1 MKPHF
6 STCISTL
13 RLLVLNYLKHFHA
26 TRIDLS
32 LILPNSSG
40 LHSKSLFLNNLP
52 PPLLAWKQHVRIMY
66 QKSVKS
72 VKTTV
77 VFIFALL
84 LTITHP
90 TTLFAFES
98 TISSTLQE
106 STQSAQMQAETYIP
120 FDPTTAEPASTSSS
134 QLTEPDIS
142 PPQSQV
148 RKPSAIPTLES
159 IVDIDGLSAQL
170 LERVQ
175 PDRLSKKSFQ
185 SKEKIK
191 FNVKHGK
198 SKNFNIRVYKKDS
211 KQDIKSLITKEDNKL
226 DDGAT
231 ISITP
236 PMTLIPGRYVL
247 QVSDQRGIIQE
258 EEFVWGVLALNTD
271 KSIYAPN
278 ETANFSLAVLDEKG
292 EMVCDASL
300 TLTIINGNDTLTLTT
315 SGGQITVTDQCSKK
329 SFSLEP
335 DYTASIKTG
344 SEGTYKLTL
353 TAETKNGTY
362 TVTDAFE
369 VQNNVPF
376 SISRR
381 SATRI
386 YPEHTYPML
395 ATITAT
401 DDFTGKITD
410 VVPDFFT
417 ITPVP
422 SDYGTVAQPDRIE
435 IVSPLTNS
443 NVLGISD
450 VLLDLPF
457 VEKGKTTP
465 FLEDYAKTKE
475 SSVSAVA
482 VLSASSDFD
491 SSSSQ
496 SAVLSSESNIQ
507 TDPLQSN
514 VTLLPQLGG
523 YPVTQGF
530 GYFHTEPSL
539 LRYYQEY
546 NLLGHDGVDIALPLG
561 TPVTAVD
568 DGKILR
574 AVENGEY
581 GITVV
586 IQHDWGRTY
595 YGHLSKMYVTAGDTM
610 VKGGIIG
617 LSGNTGELTT
627 GPHLHFGIK
636 FNEADEQNGFRGKV
650 DPAPYLGLT
659 GNQIAIEANRR
670 AEKVKILTYD
680 VSLKKGDTI
689 TIGYQYKT
697 PPQSP
702 RLYRVGPLRFFNT
715 GQSSVP
721 SLSNNNPTAG
731 LDFGDTAQIRLLPE
745 SSASAE
751 IQPTNASE
759 QNPQIFFQESRQWQ
773 IAVDG
778 VYSGKHMRTV
788 EYVLGNGSDNTAR
801 NDNTLVYAGS
811 SWNTTKGSAGTKNV
825 IIEGSGIE
833 VLQAYIDASWM
844 IIGAGDMTN
853 IAMTIDVESGP
864 NPGVDVNVAEELS
877 TLSYDSSDLSAWQ
890 RHIADVTPFFD
901 RQTDTQFNSGLD
913 VVLGLQLNTGAVQT
927 NLATAKLVLTYEQDY
942 STTAHTELKT
952 VRFPLDSTNG
962 TDTGSRTSACAAA
975 STCSFTYTATIPDA
989 TADANVYDV
998 WFELTGEVNSAS
1010 AGTFTPQIN
1019 GGTAGPAFDW
1029 RETLTDNTSFLVYY
1043 RPPIGSPDFQRSTAQ
1058 TLDITT
1064 GTVPIQVLGGELVVT
1079 YSFSTGAA
1087 SQTESLKYFMKQ
1099 DTAAN
1104 PGTGANNFSNTGVTI
1119 SNAGFSVTD
1128 IWMKLQVP
1136 RTETNTLTVS
1146 GQVGASSVSSNA
1158 YTLGGSNSIR
1168 SGLNPTIIYNM
1179 SAQSS
1184 GFSSA
1189 TTTIQGTTQW
1199 SSATGDAPIGAE
1211 LYLTFTWTGS
1221 SNGTQTK
1228 TLLFGKN
1235 QQGVPNVLNQYANT
1249 PIPVFLSERVT
1260 KTYRDAYVEMTLLHS
1275 DAISIAANANTT
1287 YGVNGSTTTYN
1298 ENQEE
1303 GTSTTEEAYS
1313 YRIFYQLSSSQFSG
1327 GSSISWNSKVFEI
1340 NQTLSQSDEIYYSY
1354 VFSATYDAALG
1365 DQATIPDPLG
1375 KQLKTVEYVLGNG
1388 TDTTARG
1395 DNVFTYAGSSWNTTK
1410 SSAGTKTLTLEG
1422 TNIRVTQAFLEFHEM
1437 KSGADNI
1444 INISMTLD
1452 VEAGPNP
1459 GTDVRVAQELSIRP
1473 YEDSGLTGF
1482 IRNVSDVTALFATQT
1497 DSDWTAGVDVVAGVA
1512 VDNQTAGSTNVLK
1525 SLKLYLTYESDFSAL
1540 PHTETKTVRFP
1551 LDSTNGSDTGTRTAA
1566 CAGSSTCSFSYNAAI
1581 PDATADADVLD
1592 VWFELSGEVNSNT
1605 ASGVTPQINGGS
1617 AGTAH
1622 NWVEAFADDTNF
1634 LIYYRPGI
1642 GGSNFNRSTSQ
1653 TLDIVNG
1660 TAAVNILG
1668 GELVVTYRYQTN
1680 APSQTETISYFMN
1693 QETSAPGTT
1702 KSTFSQS
1709 INLSQSSFTVSNLWY
1724 KVKTA
1729 PVAAS
1734 TITVYGTVG
1743 VASEKNNG
1751 YTYAGTNPRS
1761 ANTPTIIYDM
1771 TADASSFSS
1780 SPTTVQGAIQW
1791 SSDAAD
1797 TISGVELFVT
1807 FTWNGTQTSSRTKTV
1822 KYAIAQPGAVDASNQ
1837 YNNNTVYVS
1846 LPETITKTHRST
1858 YIQTSYVHSDST
1870 SITVGQVNTQVNENG
1885 SVVNETAD
1893 TTSEAYT
1900 LWYYRPI
1907 TNTMFSDG
1915 STIGWTN
1922 RAFKINNTRNQ
1933 VDIGYYANIMT
1944 ITYDIASENFGTVE
1958 NPTLSQLMR
1967 HGKWFN
1973 SFGAE
1978 QHFTF

>member
-1 MKPHF
+1 MHPTHYPTF
-6 STCISTL
+6 ATWITRFL
-13 RLLVLNYLKHFHA
+13 GFLKHFHA
-26 TRIDLS
+26 TRIDPS

-40 LHSKSLFLNNLP
+40 LFSRYLCLINLP
-52 PPLLAWKQHVRIMY
+52 PPQPHRHIQPQNAHKRRWYMRKTLKQGIACIM
-66 QKSVKS
+66 
-72 VKTTV
+72 TV
-77 VFIFALL
+77 GILVTQPSTIFALDA
-84 LTITHP
+84 
-90 TTLFAFES
+90 TL
-98 TISSTLQE
+98 SSTLSPE
-106 STQSAQMQAETYIP
+106 SSPSAETADTYIP
-120 FDPTTAEPASTSSS
+120 FDPTADDEPQTPI
-134 QLTEPDIS
+134 EPTQAINDIDTI
-142 PPQSQV
+142 Q
-148 RKPSAIPTLES
+148 KPSTPSAPLQPIDAIN
-159 IVDIDGLSAQL
+159 DIDGLSAQIL
-170 LERVQ
+170 TRVQ
-175 PDRLSKKSFQ
+175 PDKLSKKSFQ
-185 SKEKIK
+185 SKEKVR

-198 SKNFNIRVYKKDS
+198 FKNFNVRLFKKES
-211 KQDIKSLITKEDNKL
+211 KQDVPTLITKEDNKL

-231 ISITP
+231 VSITP
-236 PMTLIPGRYVL
+236 PMTLVPGRYIL
-247 QVSDQRGIIQE
+247 QISDQRGIIQE
-258 EEFVWGVLALNTD
+258 EEFVWGVLAINTD
-271 KSIYAPN
+271 KSMYAPN
-278 ETANFSLAVLDEKG
+278 ETVNFDLAVLDEKG
-292 EMVCDASL
+292 EMVCDANL
-300 TLTIINGNDTLTLTT
+300 TLTIVNGNDTLILT
-315 SGGQITVTDQCSKK
+315 SASNQITVTEQCSKK
-329 SFSLEP
+329 TFSLEP
-335 DYTASIKTG
+335 DYKASMKTG
-344 SEGTYKLTL
+344 SVGTYALTL
-353 TAETKNGTY
+353 KAETKNGTY
-362 TVTDAFE
+362 TITDAFE
-369 VQNNVPF
+369 VEDNIPF
-376 SISRR
+376 DISRE

-386 YPEHTYPML
+386 YPEHSYPML
-395 ATITAT
+395 STITAL

-422 SDYGTVAQPDRIE
+422 PEYPNVAQPDRIE
-435 IVSPLTNS
+435 IVSPTS
-443 NVLGISD
+443 NETVLGSSI
-450 VLLDLPF
+450 VTLELPF
-457 VEKGKTTP
+457 VEKGETTP
-465 FLEDYAKTKE
+465 FLDAYYQSPTATL
-475 SSVSAVA
+475 SAVA
-482 VLSASSDFD
+482 VLSAQDESQPSDSND
-491 SSSSQ
+491 TTSPQ
-496 SAVLSSESNIQ
+496 SNNTPIQ
-507 TDPLQSN
+507 TEEP
-514 VTLLPQLGG
+514 LLPSLGG
-523 YPVTQGF
+523 YRVTQGF
-530 GYFHTEPSL
+530 GFFHTEPSL
-539 LRYYQEY
+539 MQYYKEY
-546 NLLGHDGVDIALPLG
+546 NLLGHDGIDIALPIG

-574 AVENGEY
+574 ALENGEY

-586 IQHDWGRTY
+586 VQHDWGRSY
-595 YGHLSKMYVTAGDTM
+595 YGHLSKMYVKQGDTM

-627 GPHLHFGIK
+627 GPHLHFGLK

-659 GNQIAIEANRR
+659 GNQVAIEANRR
-670 AEKVKILTYD
+670 SEKVKVLTYD
-680 VSLKKGDTI
+680 VSVKKGDTI

-702 RLYRVGPLRFFNT
+702 RLYRVGPLRFFSTKTPSPQSNNPNT
-715 GQSSVP
+715 GLVFDSQSQ
-721 SLSNNNPTAG
+721 L
-731 LDFGDTAQIRLLPE
+731 RLETTPA
-745 SSASAE
+745 SASA
-751 IQPTNASE
+751 QQALLPASE
-759 QNPQIFFQESRQWQ
+759 ESPQLLFTESRQWQ

-801 NDNTLVYAGS
+801 NDNTLVYAGT

-833 VLQAYIDASWM
+833 VLQAYVDASWM

-853 IAMTIDVESGP
+853 IAMSIDVEGGP

-877 TLSYDSSDLSAWQ
+877 TLSYDSSNLSAWQ

-901 RQTDTQFNSGLD
+901 RQSDTDFNAGLS

-927 NLATAKLVLTYEQDY
+927 NLATAKLVITYEQDY
-942 STTAHTELKT
+942 STTAHTEVKT

-962 TDTGSRTSACAAA
+962 TDTGSRTSACAAS
-975 STCSFTYTATIPDA
+975 STCSFTYTATVPDA
-989 TADANVYDV
+989 TADANVLDV

-1010 AGTFTPQIN
+1010 AGTFTPTIN
-1019 GGTAGPAFDW
+1019 GGTTGPAFDW
-1029 RETLTDNTSFLVYY
+1029 REVLTDNNSFLVYY
-1043 RPPIGSPDFQRSTAQ
+1043 RPPIGSPDFRRSTAQ
-1058 TLDITT
+1058 TLDIAT
-1064 GTVPIQVLGGELVVT
+1064 GTVPIQVLGGEVVVT
-1079 YSFSTGAA
+1079 YSYSTGAS
-1087 SQTESLKYFMKQ
+1087 SQTETLRYFMKQ

-1104 PGTGANNFSNTGVTI
+1104 PGTGANNFSNSGVTI
-1119 SNAGFSVTD
+1119 SNIGFSVSD

-1168 SGLNPTIIYNM
+1168 SGLNPIVIYNM
-1179 SAQSS
+1179 SAQAA
-1184 GFSSA
+1184 GFSAA

-1235 QQGVPNVLNQYANT
+1235 QQGVPNILSQYANT
-1249 PIPVFLSERVT
+1249 PMPVFLSERVN
-1260 KTYRDAYVEMTLLHS
+1260 KTFRDAYVESTLLHS
-1275 DAISIAANANTT
+1275 EATNIAANANTT
-1287 YGVNGSTTTYN
+1287 FGVNGSTTTYN

-1303 GTSTTEEAYS
+1303 GTTTTEEAFT
-1313 YRIFYQLSSSQFSG
+1313 RTIFYQLSSSQFSG
-1327 GSSISWNSKVFEI
+1327 GTSIGWNRKVFEI

-1354 VFSATYDAALG
+1354 VFVATYDAALG

-1375 KQLKTVEYVLGNG
+1375 KQLKTVEFVLGNG
-1388 TDTTARG
+1388 TDTTARA

-1410 SSAGTKTLTLEG
+1410 GSAGVKTLTLEG
-1422 TNIRVTQAFLEFHEM
+1422 TNIRVTQAFVEFHEM

-1444 INISMTLD
+1444 NNIAITMD
-1452 VEAGPNP
+1452 VESGPNP
-1459 GTDVRVAQELSIRP
+1459 GTDVRIAQELSVRP

-1482 IRNVSDVTALFATQT
+1482 IRNVSDATALFTTQT
-1497 DSDWTAGVDVVAGVA
+1497 DSEWSAGIDVVAGVA
-1512 VDNQTAGSTNVLK
+1512 VDNQTAGSTNILK
-1525 SLKLYLTYESDFSAL
+1525 SLKLYITYESDFSAL
-1540 PHTETKTVRFP
+1540 PSTETKTVRFP

-1566 CAGSSTCSFSYNAAI
+1566 CAGSGTCSFSYNAAI

-1592 VWFELSGEVNSNT
+1592 VWFELSGEVDSNT
-1605 ASGVTPQINGGS
+1605 ASGITPQINGGS

-1622 NWVEAFADDTNF
+1622 NWVEAFTDDTNF
-1634 LIYYRPGI
+1634 LIYYRPAI

-1660 TAAVNILG
+1660 SAAVNILG
-1668 GELVVTYRYQTN
+1668 GELVVTYRYETN

-1693 QETSAPGTT
+1693 QETSAPGTS

-1709 INLSQSSFTVSNLWY
+1709 INLSQSSFSVSNLWY

-1734 TITVYGTVG
+1734 TITVFGTVG
-1743 VASEKNNG
+1743 AASEKSNG
-1751 YTYAGTNPRS
+1751 YTYAGVNPR
-1761 ANTPTIIYDM
+1761 AGNTPTIIYDM

-1797 TISGVELFVT
+1797 TVSGVELYVT
-1807 FTWNGTQTSSRTKTV
+1807 FTWSGAQTSSRTKTV
-1822 KYAIAQPGAVDASNQ
+1822 KYAIPQPGAVDASNQ
-1837 YNNNTVYVS
+1837 FNNYTVYVT
-1846 LPETITKTHRST
+1846 LPEGITKTHRST
-1858 YIQTSYVHSDST
+1858 YIQTSYLHSDST
-1870 SITVGQVNTQVNENG
+1870 SITVGTVNTQVNEDG
-1885 SVVNETAD
+1885 TAVTETAD

-1907 TNTMFSDG
+1907 TNTMFSSG
-1915 STIGWTN
+1915 STISWN
-1922 RAFKINNTRNQ
+1922 ERAFKVNNTRNQ
-1933 VDIGYYANIMT
+1933 VDIGYYANIMM
-1944 ITYDIASENFGTVE
+1944 ITYDVASENFGTIE